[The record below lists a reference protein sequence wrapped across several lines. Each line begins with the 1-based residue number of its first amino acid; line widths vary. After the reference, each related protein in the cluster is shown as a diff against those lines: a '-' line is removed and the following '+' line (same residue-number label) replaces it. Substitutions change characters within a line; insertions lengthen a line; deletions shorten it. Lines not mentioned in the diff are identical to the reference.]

1 VSQFRLLTKLRQ
13 YFRGLGDRVRASPV
27 AHRLLRG
34 AFWSTAGAL
43 VSRGLGLLSWI
54 LVGRI
59 VGKTGF
65 GELGLMQATIG
76 LFGTVAGFGM
86 GLAATKFV
94 AQYRNSDPAR
104 AGRII
109 ALGSI
114 TAWILGVALS
124 AALFVFAD
132 KIALHAMAAPQ
143 LGTAVRIG
151 SLQLLFGAVGS
162 AQSGALSGF
171 EAFRSAYRINL
182 FSGLASFPLL
192 LIGAWYG
199 GVIGATWALGL
210 IAALVCLLNWRVLR
224 SCARNHGIVIS
235 YRDAWSERGVLW
247 TFNLPA
253 VLNGLASGFSLW
265 AVSAMLAR
273 QPDGLGELGIYNA
286 AMRIKQVP
294 EILLAVLVAP
304 MIPMLSDAFG
314 RNDTDSFSATLR
326 MGFFICLAVVVPVS
340 LIQIG
345 APWLTLL
352 PFGAEFAG
360 GAGTVQWQML
370 SAIVL
375 ALMWP
380 MGMVFISVGRAW
392 LALLIGLL
400 HSSIVVATTYFM
412 VPLFLSQGAA
422 AAAAISMVVANL
434 PCLVILYREYP
445 SLMRQIAWAKQLFL
459 TVTLVAI
466 CYALHASLEPVF
478 ALIISIIIAA
488 ALATKMCF
496 SILVTHRTSKLQ

>member
-1 VSQFRLLTKLRQ
+1 
-13 YFRGLGDRVRASPV
+13 
-27 AHRLLRG
+27 
-34 AFWSTAGAL
+34 
-43 VSRGLGLLSWI
+43 LGLLSWI

-76 LFGTVAGFGM
+76 VFGTVAGFGM

-109 ALGSI
+109 ALGSM
-114 TAWILGVALS
+114 TAWVLGVALS
-124 AALFVFAD
+124 AGLFVYAD
-132 KIALHAMAAPQ
+132 EIALHAMAAPQ
-143 LGTAVRIG
+143 LENVVRIG
-151 SLQLLFGAVGS
+151 ALQLLFGAVGS

-171 EAFRSAYRINL
+171 EAFRSVYRVNL
-182 FSGLASFPLL
+182 ASGLAAFPLL
-192 LIGAWYG
+192 LTGAWYG
-199 GVIGATWALGL
+199 GVLGATWALGL
-210 IAALVCLLNWRVLR
+210 SAALTCLLNWRVLR
-224 SCARNHGIVIS
+224 SCARSHGIAIS
-235 YRDAWSERGVLW
+235 YRDAWSERSVLW

-265 AVSAMLAR
+265 AVSAILAR

-286 AMRIKQVP
+286 ALRIKQVP

-314 RNDTDSFSATLR
+314 RKDTDSFSTTLR
-326 MGFFICLAVVVPVS
+326 LGFFICLVVVVPIS
-340 LIQIG
+340 LVQIA

-352 PFGAEFAG
+352 PFGAEFVG
-360 GAGTVQWQML
+360 GMATAQWQML

-380 MGMVFISVGRAW
+380 MGMIFMSVGRAW

-400 HSSIVVATTYFM
+400 HSAILVATTYFI
-412 VPLFLSQGAA
+412 VPTYLSQGAA
-422 AAAAISMVVANL
+422 AAAALSMALANL
-434 PCLVILYREYP
+434 PCLFILYREYP
-445 SLMRQIAWAKQLFL
+445 SLMHQISWGKQLFL
-459 TVTLVAI
+459 ALTLVAI
-466 CYALHASLEPVF
+466 CYALYAHLHPVLAMIF
-478 ALIISIIIAA
+478 SIVVAA
-488 ALATKMCF
+488 AFATKMCF
-496 SILVTHRTSKLQ
+496 SILAIHRPTKRIPL